1 MRMKYYLRGMGI
13 GIMGTVIIFM
23 IALIFYKPNLSDAE
37 VMKRAGELGMVMGE
51 GSGTVADAQNGDNA
65 DEGEVI
71 NFGDDDSDGVADSAV
86 DSTVGTATSSTST
99 DKPSS
104 ATTTDPSPSSNADT
118 GDSASAGS
126 TGSDAATTGGN
137 GSTGTST
144 STKTTTLNIA
154 GGDSSETVSQKLY
167 NADLVRDA
175 DEFNSY
181 LVEHGY
187 DRTLQNGEFS
197 IPDGA
202 SYEDISQIITHKD

>member
-51 GSGTVADAQNGDNA
+51 GSGTVADAQSGDNA

-71 NFGDDDSDGVADSAV
+71 NFGDDDGDGVADSAA

-99 DKPSS
+99 EKPSS

-118 GDSASAGS
+118 GDSASA
-126 TGSDAATTGGN
+126 
-137 GSTGTST
+137 
-144 STKTTTLNIA
+144 TTTLNIA

-167 NADLVRDA
+167 NADLVKNE